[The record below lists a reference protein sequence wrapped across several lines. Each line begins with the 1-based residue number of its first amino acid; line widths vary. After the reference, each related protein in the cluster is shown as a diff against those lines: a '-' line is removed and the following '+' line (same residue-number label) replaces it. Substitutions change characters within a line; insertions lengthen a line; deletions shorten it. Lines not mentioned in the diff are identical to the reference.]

1 MTDGIV
7 QTGVLADLNI
17 SNRRQGSDREKSN
30 ELGQD
35 AFLQLMITQMN
46 NQDPL
51 EPQKNSEF
59 VAQLAQFSSVE
70 GLDKLN
76 NTVEEMN
83 QGFQSSQALQAS
95 SLVGRSVKVPTETAQ
110 LASGGY
116 VAGTIE
122 LPYSTNDLSMNIY
135 SSNGV
140 LVGKELLGANEAG
153 ELTFVWD
160 GQDQDGN
167 TLPAGN
173 YRFEEVANTSEG
185 PQQLVTHLSAN
196 VDSVTVGGNGTL
208 TLNIAGV
215 GPMSLSSVSEI
226 L

>member
-1 MTDGIV
+1 MIDSTV
-7 QTGVLADLNI
+7 STGLLGELSIANKQQASGV
-17 SNRRQGSDREKSN
+17 EKDN

-35 AFLQLMITQMN
+35 AFLKLMIAQMN

-76 NTVEEMN
+76 GTVETMS
-83 QGFQSSQALQAS
+83 QSFQSSQALQAS
-95 SLVGRSVKVPTETAQ
+95 SLVGRSVKVPSETAT
-110 LASGGY
+110 LDTGGHI
-116 VAGTIE
+116 AGTIN
-122 LPYSTNDLSMNIY
+122 LPYSTGDLSLGIY
-135 SSNGV
+135 SDTGQ
-140 LVGKELLGANEAG
+140 LVGKELLGSHEG
-153 ELTFVWD
+153 GDVTFVWD
-160 GQDQDGN
+160 GRDNDGN
-167 TLPAGN
+167 TLPSGK
-173 YRFEEVANTSEG
+173 YRFEAIANTSEG
-185 PQQLVTHLSAN
+185 PQQLATDLSAN

-208 TLNIAGV
+208 TLNISGI